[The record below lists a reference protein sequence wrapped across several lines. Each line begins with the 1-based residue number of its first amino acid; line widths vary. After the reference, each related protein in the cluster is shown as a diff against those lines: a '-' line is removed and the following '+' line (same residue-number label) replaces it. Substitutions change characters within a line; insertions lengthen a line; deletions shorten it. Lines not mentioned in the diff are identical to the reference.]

1 MAGKEQLL
9 DASVNFPVDDLAII
23 DSIICSDNDTWEQ
36 KTFITEQNNIIGQL
50 ANKLLDD
57 LPDKGH
63 MIKNTEC
70 HI

>member
-36 KTFITEQNNIIGQL
+36 KTFITEQNNIIGQV
-50 ANKLLDD
+50 AVELLGN
-57 LPDKGH
+57 LLNKGH
-63 MIKNTEC
+63 MIKKL
-70 HI
+70 